1 MKIRESVFEPHFLTI
16 CEKRSNTDLGLIFDL
31 LKKRPSKIK
40 LPRRQ
45 DFKFSES
52 VISKMSEKLN
62 LRIILKKYGS
72 FQERFSRIIDFIAV

>member
-1 MKIRESVFEPHFLTI
+1 MKIRKSVFEPHFLTI
-16 CEKRSNTDLGLIFDL
+16 CEKWSNTDLGLIFDQ

-40 LPRRQ
+40 LLRRQ

-62 LRIILKKYGS
+62 
-72 FQERFSRIIDFIAV
+72 SRIIMKKYVAYQEKTFP

>member
-1 MKIRESVFEPHFLTI
+1 MKIRESVFEPHFLKI

-40 LPRRQ
+40 LLRRQ

-62 LRIILKKYGS
+62 FRIIMKKYVS
-72 FQERFSRIIDFIAV
+72 FQEKTFP